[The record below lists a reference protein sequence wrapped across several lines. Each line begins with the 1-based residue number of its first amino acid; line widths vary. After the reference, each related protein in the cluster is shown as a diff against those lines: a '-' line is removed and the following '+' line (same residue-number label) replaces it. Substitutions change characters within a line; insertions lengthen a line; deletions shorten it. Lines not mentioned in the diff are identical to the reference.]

1 MLLEKFLPRRYR
13 SEKGFTLVELMI
25 VVAIIGILAAVAIPQ
40 YRKFQLKA
48 KTSEAKTNLGAIM
61 TCEASWQAEHDLYVL
76 AAPDPAIGSVG
87 ASKTP
92 WVAQNTAGG
101 AGFGFTVIGFIP
113 QGDVY
118 YSYEIGATA
127 PTVGTSGSVGGVD
140 PTSANA
146 TTTGTGSVAARS
158 GSVDIY
164 IAARGD
170 LDGTNTGTP
179 DAMFYRS
186 DENNQ
191 IQDNTPGHF

>member
-1 MLLEKFLPRRYR
+1 
-13 SEKGFTLVELMI
+13 MI

-76 AAPDPAIGSVG
+76 AANDPALASVG
-87 ASKTP
+87 AAKTP
-92 WVAQNTAGG
+92 WVSAGAG
-101 AGFGFTVIGFIP
+101 TDGFGFTVIGFIP

-118 YSYEIGATA
+118 YSYAIGTTA
-127 PTVGTSGSVGGVD
+127 PTTGSAAVDGTAVD
-140 PTSANA
+140 PASANA
-146 TTTGTGSVAARS
+146 TTVGTGSVAARA
-158 GSVDIY
+158 GTLDIY
-164 IAARGD
+164 ITATGD
-170 LDGTNTGTP
+170 LDGTGGGTP